1 MIIYNNI
8 VQLISKHINE
18 LFEFECVIS
27 TKEELSKVVNNQ
39 FDLRLSDNHGYD
51 SRFIDFMNMNVV
63 EHIELASCF
72 EISITNKKF
81 NALSKRNRDN
91 AIEFMKE
98 KLK

>member
-18 LFEFECVIS
+18 LFEFECVITS
-27 TKEELSKVVNNQ
+27 KEDLNKIIKGQVDLKLSENQ
-39 FDLRLSDNHGYD
+39 GYD

-63 EHIELASCF
+63 EHLELASCF

-81 NALSKRNRDN
+81 NALSKENRDN

-98 KLK
+98 KIQ